1 MINRSAQT
9 ESPSGSSCGGRR
21 LRTAPALVL
30 LSLALAACGNNA
42 SDEKLDARL
51 SEMEKKVEA
60 ADKRSRQAISLA
72 ADPNSAPP
80 PDAGGEPTFD
90 DGGEAFDNESD
101 FDMGESQD
109 GVPPPPPIAPE
120 G

>member
-1 MINRSAQT
+1 M
-9 ESPSGSSCGGRR
+9 
-21 LRTAPALVL
+21 RTVPALL
-30 LSLALAACGNNA
+30 MLSLALAGCGKA
-42 SDEKLDARL
+42 SEEEKLDARL

-72 ADPNSAPP
+72 AQPGSAPL

-90 DGGEAFDNESD
+90 DGGESFDTGGDSD
-101 FDMGESQD
+101 MSESQD
-109 GVPPPPPIAPE
+109 GVPPPPPIGPE